1 MSEYKLNPVLEF
13 AANEVNVIVANKEL
27 SIEEK
32 MDAASMMQVHSIWR
46 VAQDSLINGSKE
58 IKDLRERVKDLE
70 NRIMNASMMLADWDG
85 YYNPETKKG
94 SVEGLAELVEDAYK
108 ALQGRSWREEK
119 PNT

>member
-1 MSEYKLNPVLEF
+1 MNEKEYI
-13 AANEVNVIVANKEL
+13 A
-27 SIEEK
+27 
-32 MDAASMMQVHSIWR
+32 
-46 VAQDSLINGSKE
+46 
-58 IKDLRERVKDLE
+58 DLE
-70 NRIMNASMMLADWDG
+70 RRLTDASFMLMDWDG